1 MLFLSALATLT
12 NATAIDHR
20 AHTCLI
26 TDLELGDI
34 FANRRHYSCY
44 FVARNLWILL
54 RTPLT
59 TKLVDV

>member
-1 MLFLSALATLT
+1 M
-12 NATAIDHR
+12 
-20 AHTCLI
+20 I